1 MRGLLVETV
10 IAHVVARTT
19 PFTLGDARLLA
30 ELAREAKEA
39 LFTKGV
45 VCRWGTEGTHKGAN
59 VCIPS
64 RWDAETLSRRNRS
77 CRHCP
82 VTTEIHRQRRAG

>member
-1 MRGLLVETV
+1 MKGLPVETV
-10 IAHVVARTT
+10 IAHIVARTT
-19 PFTLGDARLLA
+19 PFTLGDARLLV

-39 LFTKGV
+39 LFAKGV
-45 VCRWGTEGTHKGAN
+45 VCRWGGEGTHKGAN

-64 RWDAETLSRRNRS
+64 RWDGGTLARRKRT

-82 VTTEIHRQRRAG
+82 VLSEIHRQRRAG